1 MTDPYAQ
8 VEYRLPLLKGWEQ
21 RGGDDSAHIPAVD
34 DSHDELADM
43 LETVTRDARRLDD
56 EIDALSARLVHAR
69 TEKEVAQTKA
79 ERLAALIEEIETMRA
94 RPEPL
99 ALAEH
104 AAADTTA
111 SSDDVVRTEVPRA
124 TRRIWPV
131 WIAAIVIA
139 IGALAAW
146 HYWPLLDSYIR

>member
-99 ALAEH
+99 ALAER
-104 AAADTTA
+104 AAADA
-111 SSDDVVRTEVPRA
+111 DDAVLTEVPRA

-131 WIAAIVIA
+131 WIAATVIA
-139 IGALAAW
+139 IGALAGW

>member
-21 RGGDDSAHIPAVD
+21 RGGDDSAHILAAD

-124 TRRIWPV
+124 TRIWPV